1 MWWAGGVVYQVYPR
15 SFADGDGDGVG
26 DLAGLTARFDHIAGL
41 GADAI
46 WLTPFQ
52 RSPQKDHGYD
62 VSDYTDVDPLF
73 GDLAAFDTLV
83 ARAHGLGLRV
93 IVDIV
98 PNHCSDQHPV
108 FQRALAGDPT
118 ARARFHFNGTP
129 ADTPAG
135 TPDGILAGTP
145 DGTPTGAPDGTPA
158 GAPVSTPAGA
168 PVGTPGGTSAGTP
181 VGAPTGAPEEAPT
194 GPSADQ
200 PPNNWPSVFGGP
212 AWTQVSDG
220 SWYLHLYAPEQPD
233 WNWRDPRTAPFF
245 DEVLRFW
252 LDRGVD
258 GLRIDVAHGLFK
270 APGLPSLPPGTT
282 PEPGRLRGNPH
293 ACDQPETIDV
303 YRRWR
308 KITDGYDPPRAL
320 IGEVNLDPHR
330 AAAYVGD
337 DRLHQSFA
345 FQFLIAPWDALS
357 WRDTATRLLSHRPV
371 TWVVE
376 NHDVVRTA
384 TRYGNADRA
393 RAALLTILALP
404 GATYLYQGQ
413 EYSLPEA
420 DVPAHARQ
428 DPAWHRS
435 SSHNGP
441 ANPDSSGNSDHPGS
455 RDCPGSSH
463 RPGSSQGPSSSCSP
477 SSSRGPSE
485 FGGPGNF
492 NGHGFSRDGCRVP
505 LPWPDGFSPPGAAP
519 PWLPVPAGWDDHL
532 TSPTLPLTRK
542 AIAIRRDLRLSPD
555 DPVTLTVDHDDRLLA
570 ERPQLTLVVAMGK
583 TPVPLP
589 TGDIL
594 LTSGPLTRDAVTGQ
608 PLLPPDTA
616 AWLTPL

>member
-1 MWWAGGVVYQVYPR
+1 VVWWSEGVVYQVYPR
-15 SFADGDGDGVG
+15 SFTDGDGDGVG
-26 DLAGLTARFDHIAGL
+26 DLAGLTARLGHIAGL

-73 GDLAAFDTLV
+73 GDLAAFDALV

-108 FQRALAGDPT
+108 FRQALAGDPS
-118 ARARFHFNGTP
+118 ARARFHFT
-129 ADTPAG
+129 DTPN
-135 TPDGILAGTP
+135 D
-145 DGTPTGAPDGTPA
+145 
-158 GAPVSTPAGA
+158 
-168 PVGTPGGTSAGTP
+168 
-181 VGAPTGAPEEAPT
+181 
-194 GPSADQ
+194 
-200 PPNNWPSVFGGP
+200 WPSVFGGP
-212 AWTQVSDG
+212 AWTQVADG

-233 WNWRDPRTAPFF
+233 WNWRDERTAPFF
-245 DEVLRFW
+245 DDVLRFW

-270 APGLPSLPPGTT
+270 AAGLPSLPAGLV

-293 ACDQPETIDV
+293 ACDQPETVEV

-308 KITDGYDPPRAL
+308 TITDGYDPPRAL

-345 FQFLIAPWDALS
+345 FQFLIAPWNAHA
-357 WRDTATRLLSHRPV
+357 WRDTVTRLLSHRPV

-404 GATYLYQGQ
+404 GAAYLYQGQ

-420 DVPAHARQ
+420 DVPEQARQ
-428 DPAWHRS
+428 DPAWLRS
-435 SSHNGP
+435 
-441 ANPDSSGNSDHPGS
+441 
-455 RDCPGSSH
+455 
-463 RPGSSQGPSSSCSP
+463 
-477 SSSRGPSE
+477 
-485 FGGPGNF
+485 
-492 NGHGFSRDGCRVP
+492 GFSRDGCRVP

-519 PWLPVPAGWDDHL
+519 PWLPVPPGWDSHL
-532 TSPTLPLTRK
+532 ASATLSLTRE
-542 AIAIRRDLRLSPD
+542 AIAVRRGLGLSPD
-555 DPVTLTVDHDDRLLA
+555 DPVTLTVGPGDRLLA
-570 ERPQLTLVVAMGK
+570 EGLRITLVVAMGAEA
-583 TPVPLP
+583 VPLP
-589 TGDIL
+589 AGDL
-594 LTSGPLTRDAVTGQ
+594 LLAGGPLTADG
-608 PLLPPDTA
+608 LLPPDTA
-616 AWLTPL
+616 AWIAPPGSLAASGSPAAPGSLTQPGSP